1 MLSFEEIAP
10 SWKRLSGTLN
20 EFLRAIQGEPYQLI
34 CNIML
39 AFALSRFQVVVLSAY
54 KQICAQSTNVLSDI
68 DEDNFDRAL
77 GFLRPGVLVSHL

>member
-10 SWKRLSGTLN
+10 SRKRLSGTPN
-20 EFLRAIQGEPYQLI
+20 EFLRAIQGEPYQYI
-34 CNIML
+34 CDVML
-39 AFALSRFQVVVLSAY
+39 AHALSRFQVVVLSAY
-54 KQICAQSTNVLSDI
+54 KQICAQNTNVLSDI